1 MSLTLSQLAVC
12 LIALLHVLFM
22 IGELFPWHEP
32 KIMGLVLKKW
42 PRQLE
47 LSANDQNL
55 MAEVVHN
62 AGVYNGI
69 VAAGL
74 FTAAWVG
81 PDAYPVQVVL
91 LAGGIVAGIFG
102 AVTLSKATIV
112 QAILGVIAIAV
123 VVHSHSL

>member
-12 LIALLHVLFM
+12 IIAVLHVLFM
-22 IGELFPWHEP
+22 IGELFPWHGP

-42 PRQLE
+42 PRQLD
-47 LSANDQNL
+47 LSPNDQHL
-55 MAEVVHN
+55 VAVVVHN

-69 VAAGL
+69 VAGGL
-74 FTAAWVG
+74 FATAWVG
-81 PDAYPVQVVL
+81 RNAYPVQVVL

-102 AVTLSKATIV
+102 AVTLSKAAIV
-112 QAILGVIAIAV
+112 QAILGVIAISV